1 MVQNTGSDPQRA
13 NLAAELASIGRLS
26 DRDLIRLIE
35 RAADELDQENL
46 QSHAIDFWV
55 EVIGLLSV
63 ERDRRRQ
70 EILELERMYFH
81 Q

>member
-13 NLAAELASIGRLS
+13 NLAAEFASIGRLS